1 MYRTANEGDLCPMC
15 DTRLRTMRCA
25 PCGGTGR
32 WLLFKCSVCGGT
44 GKMRGCPHFFAHP
57 GLGPQG
63 APAQERAASFVRLE
77 V

>member
-1 MYRTANEGDLCPMC
+1 
-15 DTRLRTMRCA
+15 
-25 PCGGTGR
+25 
-32 WLLFKCSVCGGT
+32 LLFKCSVCGGT